1 MGQKSEIFKKNE
13 RYCDLVEEMREKII
27 IDIGRLVKDQMV
39 TFPLFLKISNAQN
52 INISKISK
60 YGLIESIDIN
70 TEIIH
75 SFDKLSL
82 DLLAIIYESFCN
94 YLDNTDE
101 GISGILEDLSNK
113 IAGRGF

>member
-1 MGQKSEIFKKNE
+1 MSTTTVIEAGIRIVSPAFAGTYPQSHDVASPQFPPLSINVHIAELMFVIIKN
-13 RYCDLVEEMREKII
+13 
-27 IDIGRLVKDQMV
+27 
-39 TFPLFLKISNAQN
+39 
-52 INISKISK
+52 
-60 YGLIESIDIN
+60 DIN